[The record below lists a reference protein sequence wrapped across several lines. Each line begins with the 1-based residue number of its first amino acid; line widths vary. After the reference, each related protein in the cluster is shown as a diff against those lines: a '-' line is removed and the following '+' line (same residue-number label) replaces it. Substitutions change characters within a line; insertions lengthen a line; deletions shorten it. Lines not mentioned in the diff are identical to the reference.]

1 MIFQTL
7 TILRGGGVKALV
19 ATKKSF
25 FAASLRNHMV
35 ITRDEN
41 ICGAGNRRGQG
52 DSGQAEQGA
61 GNLKSVEYHNVS
73 L

>member
-1 MIFQTL
+1 M
-7 TILRGGGVKALV
+7 

-61 GNLKSVEYHNVS
+61 GNLKSVEYHNMS